1 MEKNFTLKIIAL
13 IAGLC
18 ISFYA
23 LNLWQ
28 NSCNSR
34 NKNHYENVTKNDTIV
49 VLKARID
56 TLKVERI
63 KLKTIYEKDIDTI
76 YLMDSTAIDS
86 AYTKAIER
94 LIEMEGAGFF
104 TH

>member
-1 MEKNFTLKIIAL
+1 
-13 IAGLC
+13 
-18 ISFYA
+18 
-23 LNLWQ
+23 LWQ

-56 TLKVERI
+56 TLKLERI
-63 KLKTIYEKDIDTI
+63 KIKTIYEKDIDTI

-86 AYTKAIER
+86 AYAKSIER
-94 LIEMEGAGFF
+94 LIELEKAGFF
-104 TH
+104 AN

>member
-13 IAGLC
+13 IAGLF

-34 NKNHYENVTKNDTIV
+34 NKNHYENVTRNDTIV

-56 TLKVERI
+56 TLKLERI

-86 AYTKAIER
+86 AYSKAIER
-94 LIEMEGAGFF
+94 LIELEKAGFF
-104 TH
+104 AN

>member
-1 MEKNFTLKIIAL
+1 MEKNLTLKIIVL
-13 IAGLC
+13 IKAISISIGIAIGVLLC
-18 ISFYA
+18 G
-23 LNLWQ
+23 NRN
-28 NSCNSR
+28 NSIY
-34 NKNHYENVTKNDTIV
+34 KNVTKNDTIV

-56 TLKVERI
+56 TLKLERI

-86 AYTKAIER
+86 AYSKAIQR
-94 LIEMEGAGFF
+94 LIELEQAGFF

>member
-1 MEKNFTLKIIAL
+1 
-13 IAGLC
+13 LC

-34 NKNHYENVTKNDTIV
+34 NKNHYENVTRNDTIV

-56 TLKVERI
+56 TLKLERI

-76 YLMDSTAIDS
+76 YLMDTTAIDS
-86 AYTKAIER
+86 AYAKAIEK

-104 TH
+104 AN